1 MVFCWGWGIRSLG
14 LGVVF
19 VKQIVVIVDI
29 YDADMHFTLRQL
41 EIFTAIARDGSVS
54 SAAKAVSLTQS
65 AASTALAELER
76 QSGQRLFD
84 RVGKSLRLNELG
96 KSVLPK
102 AVELLDRAAEIDDLL
117 LGHEAIG
124 NLTVGATLTIGNYL
138 ATLIV
143 AEFLQRH
150 PQARVR
156 LEVRNT
162 ANLLQALASY
172 EVDLGLVE
180 GDCHHPDLE
189 VVPWIDD
196 ELVVFCAPG
205 HPLAG
210 RRASLKKLLAEP
222 WILREPGS
230 GTRETFDHAFRHQL
244 PQLQVRLELEHTEAI
259 KRAVESGL
267 GLGCISRLALRD
279 AFRRGSL
286 MPVDTPELD
295 LLRTFNF
302 VWHREKFHGAGLRTF
317 LELCREFSAG
327 ARISDEIALPQVP

>member
-1 MVFCWGWGIRSLG
+1 
-14 LGVVF
+14 
-19 VKQIVVIVDI
+19 
-29 YDADMHFTLRQL
+29 MHFTLRQL
-41 EIFTAIARDGSVS
+41 EIFAAIARHGSVS
-54 SAAKAVSLTQS
+54 AAAAAVSLTQS

-76 QSGQRLFD
+76 QTGQRLFD

-96 KSVLPK
+96 RGLLPK

-117 LGHEAIG
+117 IGHEAIG

-150 PQARVR
+150 PQSRVR

-162 ANLLQALASY
+162 ATLLQALAGH

-180 GDCHHPDLE
+180 GDCHHPELA

-196 ELVVFCAPG
+196 ELAVFCAPG

-210 RRASLKKLLAEP
+210 RKVGLKRLLAEP
-222 WILREPGS
+222 WILREAGS
-230 GTRETFDHAFRHQL
+230 GTRETFDHAFRHHL
-244 PQLQVRLELEHTEAI
+244 PQLQIRLELEHTEAI

-286 MPVDTPELD
+286 AEVKTPELD
-295 LLRTFNF
+295 LRRTFNF
-302 VWHREKFHGAGLRTF
+302 VWHRDKFHGAGLSAF

-327 ARISDEIALPQVP
+327 AKTSDQIALPSVP

>member
-1 MVFCWGWGIRSLG
+1 MN
-14 LGVVF
+14 
-19 VKQIVVIVDI
+19 
-29 YDADMHFTLRQL
+29 MHFTLRQL
-41 EIFTAIARDGSVS
+41 EIFAAIARHGSVS
-54 SAAKAVSLTQS
+54 AACGAVSLTQS

-76 QSGQRLFD
+76 QCGRRLFD

-96 KSVLPK
+96 RTLLPRS
-102 AVELLDRAAEIDDLL
+102 VELLDRAAELDDLL
-117 LGHEAIG
+117 RGHEAIG
-124 NLTVGATLTIGNYL
+124 NLAVGATLTIGNYL

-150 PQARVR
+150 PQARVK

-162 ANLLQALASY
+162 ATLLDALAAH

-180 GDCHHPDLE
+180 GDCRHPELE

-196 ELVVFCAPG
+196 ELVVFSAPG

-210 RRASLKKLLAEP
+210 RRAGIARLLAEP
-222 WILREPGS
+222 WILREKGS
-230 GTRETFDHAFRHQL
+230 GTRETFDQAFRHHQAQL
-244 PQLQVRLELEHTEAI
+244 SVRLELEHTEAI

-286 MPVDTPELD
+286 VEVKTPGLD
-295 LLRTFNF
+295 LRRTFNF
-302 VWHREKFHGAGLRTF
+302 VWHREKVHGAGLRAF
-317 LELCREFSAG
+317 LDLCREFSAG
-327 ARISDEIALPQVP
+327 ARASDEIELPAVR